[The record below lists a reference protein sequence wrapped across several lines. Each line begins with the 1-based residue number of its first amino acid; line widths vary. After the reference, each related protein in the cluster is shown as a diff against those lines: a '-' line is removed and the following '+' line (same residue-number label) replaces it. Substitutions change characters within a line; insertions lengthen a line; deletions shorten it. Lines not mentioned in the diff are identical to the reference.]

1 MQVKFSVRS
10 RKTLAVRRKQRNQEK
25 DVPSSEIPVHEM
37 SDEVPLDFALVRA
50 AARHNHHRTP
60 FLLLDLDLVR
70 RKVMRFRDA
79 MPRVRIHYA
88 IKANPHPDVLKVM
101 IEEKACFEVASA
113 GELEELLSLGATP
126 AEIHYSNPI
135 KPRDHLEQAARDGVT
150 WFAVDSVDELRKI
163 VAVKPDAQLC
173 MRIETQNVGSDW
185 PLTGKFGA
193 SLTEALDMIGE
204 ALKLR
209 ANLAGVSFHVGSQC
223 RNLENWRI
231 GVENAKVV
239 FELMRKNGLV
249 PRLLNIGGGFPVR
262 HTKPI
267 PSIEA
272 IGETVNDAIA
282 DLPAG
287 IRVMA
292 EPGRYLISDCAWLVS
307 RVIGTALRRGT
318 RWIYL
323 DTGVFHGL
331 TEALEGLEYE
341 IRSERRGGPIPC
353 TVAGPTCDTV
363 DVVARDRM
371 LPADLAAG
379 DYVYVPNA
387 GAYTT
392 AYGTWF
398 NGFPPPD
405 TVVLQHVEAIA

>member
-1 MQVKFSVRS
+1 MDETVTPAYESL
-10 RKTLAVRRKQRNQEK
+10 T
-25 DVPSSEIPVHEM
+25 
-37 SDEVPLDFALVRA
+37 EVPLPFSTVRA
-50 AARHNHHRTP
+50 AVKHNGHRTP
-60 FLLLDLDLVR
+60 FLLLDLELIR
-70 RKVMRFRDA
+70 GKLRRFREA

-88 IKANPHPDVLKVM
+88 VKANPHPDALRVM
-101 IEEKACFEVASA
+101 REENAFFEVASLA
-113 GELEELLSLGATP
+113 ELEMLFSVGAEA
-126 AEIHYSNPI
+126 AEVHFNNPI
-135 KPRDHLEQAARDGVT
+135 KPRVHVEAAVRAGVQ
-150 WFAVDSVDELRKI
+150 WFAVDCVDELRKI
-163 VAVKPDAQLC
+163 VEIDANALLC
-173 MRIETQNVGSDW
+173 MRIETQNIGSDW

-193 SLTEALDMIGE
+193 SLPEAHALIRE
-204 ALKLR
+204 AARVR

-239 FELMRKNGLV
+239 FEMMREAGLA

-262 HTKPI
+262 HTRPI

-272 IGETVNDAIA
+272 IGATVNAAIA
-282 DLPAG
+282 DLPAE

-307 RVIGTALRRGT
+307 RVVGTAMRYGG

-331 TEALEGLEYE
+331 METLEGLEYE
-341 IRSERRGGPIPC
+341 IRSERRGVSIPC

-392 AYGTWF
+392 AYGTSF
-398 NGFPPPD
+398 NGFPPPG
-405 TVVLQHVEAIA
+405 TVVLQHIGPDA